1 MGRSDK
7 SFLLG
12 DIGGTNARFALFRDG
27 ALGPIETLPVD
38 EFAGIAEA
46 IGAYFARHH
55 GGARASHAC
64 LAIASPIVG
73 ERCLIINSG
82 WIVDTR
88 ELRGSFGFASV
99 RLVNDFEAIGWS
111 IPLLKSEDV
120 FQIGAGRREASAP
133 AVVFGPGTGLGMA
146 CFLPVSGDPVVIGS
160 EGGHATMASGS
171 GREDIVIDR
180 LRKKFGHVSI
190 ERVLSGEGLENL
202 YDALADIGAACVP
215 TRGAAEITKAAT
227 EGNCAVCRDAVDM
240 FCAFL
245 GEVGGNLAL
254 TFAARGGIYVAGG
267 IVPRIADL
275 VARSAFRER
284 FVAKGRF
291 RDYLE
296 SIGSFIIVHPN
307 PAFIGLSFL
316 AAREQD

>member
-1 MGRSDK
+1 MGRSGK
-7 SFLLG
+7 SYLLG

-27 ALGPIETLPVD
+27 ALGPVEALPVG

-46 IGAYFARHH
+46 IEAYFARHH

-88 ELRGSFGFASV
+88 ELRETFGFASA

-111 IPLLKSEDV
+111 IPLLQGEDI

-146 CFLPVSGDPVVIGS
+146 CFLPTSGNPVVIGS

-171 GREDIVIDR
+171 GRDDIVIDR
-180 LRKKFGHVSI
+180 LRRKFGHVSI
-190 ERVLSGEGLENL
+190 ERVLSGEGIENL
-202 YDALADIGAACVP
+202 YYALADIGSACVP
-215 TRGAAEITKAAT
+215 TRGAAEITKTAT
-227 EGNCAVCRDAVDM
+227 EGSCAVCRDAVDM

-245 GEVGGNLAL
+245 GAVGGNLAL
-254 TFAARGGIYVAGG
+254 TFAARGGVYVAGG

-307 PAFIGLSFL
+307 PAFVGLRFL
-316 AAREQD
+316 AERE